1 MLNWIWLLM
10 VVAAAMVAGFGQRLQ
25 AALDGAMAGARQSVE
40 LALGLAGIMCVW
52 LGLMRLAERSGLVI
66 VLGRILR
73 PLMRRLFPDVPPD
86 HPAMGS
92 MVLNI
97 GANMLGVSNAA
108 TPLGLRAMR
117 DLETLNRRPGTATDA
132 MCTFLA
138 INTGSVQLIP
148 VTAIAVLAAN
158 GARNPAALV
167 GTTLI
172 ATVCSSVAGLVT
184 LKVLGRLPAFRPSN
198 RDEEWEASKPHAP
211 ALASNA
217 SDASPEAP
225 VAMGANASPLRP
237 WASLA
242 LMLLAGCFAWFTW
255 RQTLATDGVGGLA
268 AAAGWVRFLQAA
280 SVAAIPFLLAALPLY
295 AAGRGVRVHE
305 EFVMG
310 ARDGFD
316 TAVRIIPYL
325 AAMLVAVGF
334 FRGAGVI
341 DHLSRL
347 LAVPLGWVGFPPEL
361 LPMALLRP
369 LTSSGTLALY
379 GDVVKAHGADSYLAM
394 AGGTLFGS
402 TETTFYVIAV
412 YFGSV
417 GIRRTRHAVW
427 AGLAADTAGALAAA
441 WVCRAFMAA

>member
-1 MLNWIWLLM
+1 MLNWIWLSLL
-10 VVAAAMVAGFGQRLQ
+10 VAASVVAGFSLRLP
-25 AALDGAMAGARQSVE
+25 AALDGALAGARQSVD
-40 LALGLAGIMCVW
+40 LALGLVGIMSVW
-52 LGLMRLAERSGLVI
+52 LGLMRLAERAGLVV
-66 VLGRILR
+66 VLARWLS
-73 PLMRRLFPDVPPD
+73 PVLRRLFPDVPPD

-117 DLETLNRRPGTATDA
+117 DLETLNPRPGTATDA

-148 VTAIAVLAAN
+148 VTAIALLAAS

-167 GTTLI
+167 GTTLL
-172 ATVCSSVAGLVT
+172 ATACSSVAGLVV
-184 LKVLGRLPAFRPSN
+184 LKALGRLRVFRMEPAGNPGAPSPRQPDAEPPPPSDDAAVDSACIRPMP
-198 RDEEWEASKPHAP
+198 RW
-211 ALASNA
+211 ALAA
-217 SDASPEAP
+217 
-225 VAMGANASPLRP
+225 
-237 WASLA
+237 LA
-242 LMLLAGCFAWFTW
+242 TLIACFGWFTW
-255 RQTLATDGVGGLA
+255 NQATAGEAIGGLTHA
-268 AAAGWVRFLQAA
+268 TGWVRALQAA
-280 SVAAIPFLLAALPLY
+280 STAAIPFVLAALPLY
-295 AAGRGVRVHE
+295 AAGRGLRVHE
-305 EFVMG
+305 EFVVG
-310 ARDGFD
+310 AREGFE

-325 AAMLVAVGF
+325 AAMLVAIGY
-334 FRGAGVI
+334 FRGSGAI
-341 DHLSRL
+341 DHLSRA
-347 LAVPLGWVGFPPEL
+347 LATPLGWLGFPPEL

-379 GDVVKAHGADSYLAM
+379 GDLVKAHGPDSYLAL

-427 AGLAADTAGALAAA
+427 AGLAADAAGALSAA
-441 WVCRAFMAA
+441 WVCKGFLGP

>member
-1 MLNWIWLLM
+1 MLNWIWLLLVVTAA
-10 VVAAAMVAGFGQRLQ
+10 VVAGLGERL
-25 AALDGAMAGARQSVE
+25 APALDGALAGARQSVE

-52 LGLMRLAERSGLVI
+52 LGLMRLAEQSGLVV
-66 VLGRILR
+66 VLGRALR
-73 PLMRRLFPDVPPD
+73 PLLQRLFPDVPPG

-117 DLETLNRRPGTATDA
+117 DLESLNRRPGTATDA

-148 VTAIAVLAAN
+148 VTAIAVLAAS
-158 GARNPAALV
+158 GGRNPAALV
-167 GTTLI
+167 GTTLV
-172 ATVCSSVAGLVT
+172 ATACSSIAGLVV
-184 LKVLGRLPAFRPSN
+184 LKLLGRLPAFRLEPLPAPAQ
-198 RDEEWEASKPHAP
+198 DTPGGEADRAPAHGVDAVAP
-211 ALASNA
+211 AL
-217 SDASPEAP
+217 
-225 VAMGANASPLRP
+225 GTNASPLKA
-237 WASLA
+237 WAAVGLA
-242 LMLLAGCFAWFTW
+242 LLAGCFAWFTW
-255 RQTLATDGVGGLA
+255 RQAMAAEATQGLA
-268 AAAGWVRFLQAA
+268 GAAAWVRVVQAA
-280 SVAAIPFLLAALPLY
+280 SVASIPFLLAALPLY
-295 AAGRGVRVHE
+295 AAGRGIRVHE
-305 EFVMG
+305 EFVAG

-334 FRGAGVI
+334 FRGSGAI
-341 DHLSRL
+341 DHLSRW
-347 LAVPLGWVGFPPEL
+347 LATPLGWVGFPPEL

-369 LTSSGTLALY
+369 LTSSGTLALF
-379 GDVVKAHGADSYLAM
+379 GDVVKSHGADSYLAL

-402 TETTFYVIAV
+402 TETTFYVLAV

-427 AGLAADTAGALAAA
+427 AGLAADASGALAAA
-441 WVCRAFMAA
+441 WVCRAFLSA